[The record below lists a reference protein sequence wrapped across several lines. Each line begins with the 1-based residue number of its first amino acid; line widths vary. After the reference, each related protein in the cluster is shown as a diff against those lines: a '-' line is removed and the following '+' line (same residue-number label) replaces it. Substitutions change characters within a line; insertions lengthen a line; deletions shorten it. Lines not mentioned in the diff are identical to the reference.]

1 MEKDGALLDGVI
13 TTWKIVKPIKHPEPQ
28 PDTGMLQVGQPVLRV
43 GQGGALLD
51 GVIIDV
57 ERGGA
62 ALLVAIACRGRLAG
76 VDNGARSAA
85 TSYRCGR
92 IILLVLHEQ
101 LKVRHPLLA
110 WSTESKTT

>member
-1 MEKDGALLDGVI
+1 
-13 TTWKIVKPIKHPEPQ
+13 
-28 PDTGMLQVGQPVLRV
+28 VLRV

-76 VDNGARSAA
+76 VSNGARSAA
-85 TSYRCGR
+85 TSYRCASATCLCRAQERRRNSWAGR
-92 IILLVLHEQ
+92 TLRGCNPVRLHGLLEMCGADASPQ
-101 LKVRHPLLA
+101 N
-110 WSTESKTT
+110 SE

>member
-1 MEKDGALLDGVI
+1 MACSNQNSAAMEVAAPAGGEGRRAAGRRHHDMEDG
-13 TTWKIVKPIKHPEPQ
+13 TPHQNPEPQ

-76 VDNGARSAA
+76 VSNGARSAA
-85 TSYRCGR
+85 TSYRYAPAACSCS
-92 IILLVLHEQ
+92 V
-101 LKVRHPLLA
+101 
-110 WSTESKTT
+110 